1 MGEVIIRIITIL
13 GCSAFVLSLALY
25 NLLTYC
31 LFFLTIHAMCSYE
44 YFKVTKL
51 GVISYI
57 NHMVIY
63 ALMVINVFELGN
75 IWIYAIPL
83 MYLQFLMVFQTSNL
97 VCNCETENIDNFR
110 RLTTFVFGF
119 FFISVPCLMGVDIM
133 VQTGEPLIMIGTM
146 MLIWFSDGGAYAFG
160 RIFGKTPL
168 MPKISPKKTVE
179 GFFGGALLSACVLPI
194 VIGFDVLELYQWIVI
209 YFISVIGGAAG
220 DLIESVL
227 KRSTKT
233 KDTGS
238 ILPGHGG
245 VLDRCDAL
253 LYVLPFVWWFLNTN

>member
-1 MGEVIIRIITIL
+1 MGEVITRIITIL
-13 GCSAFVLSLALY
+13 GCSVFVLSLALY
-25 NLLTYC
+25 NLYTYC
-31 LFFLTIHAMCSYE
+31 LFFLTIHAVCSYE
-44 YFKVTKL
+44 YFKVTNL
-51 GVISYI
+51 DTISLV
-57 NHMVIY
+57 NHMIIY
-63 ALMVINVFELGN
+63 LIMVLNVINPTDV
-75 IWIYAIPL
+75 WVYVIPL
-83 MYLQFLMVFQTSNL
+83 IYLQFLMVFNL
-97 VCNCETENIDNFR
+97 FGDNNVDNFN

-119 FFISVPCLMGVDIM
+119 FFISIPCLMGISIL
-133 VQTGEPLIMIGTM
+133 VQTDEPLVMIGTM
-146 MLIWFSDGGAYAFG
+146 MLVWFSDGGAYAFG

-179 GFFGGALLSACVLPI
+179 GFLGGAFLSACVFPI
-194 VIGFDVLELYQWIVI
+194 IIGFDVLETYQWIVI
-209 YFISVIGGAAG
+209 YFISVVGGAAG

-253 LYVLPFVWWFLNTN
+253 LYVLPFVWFFLVLIYF